1 MLRKNL
7 KKQVVFLAESNG
19 IPLSKAG
26 TNSRGFHADQLG
38 GVYTREDRRNQ
49 GIAYWVMEAL
59 LGCLKES
66 RNVATLFVKRDNTSA
81 IALYEKLSFRI
92 RDNYRISYYAYT

>member
-1 MLRKNL
+1 
-7 KKQVVFLAESNG
+7 
-19 IPLSKAG
+19 
-26 TNSRGFHADQLG
+26 
-38 GVYTREDRRNQ
+38 
-49 GIAYWVMEAL
+49 MEAL
-59 LGCLKES
+59 LEYLKES